1 MKALQKQRSRRSV
14 QNSFSEKLR
23 NIYNKIPVREPLC
36 KVTDY
41 KSITLL
47 RSLHGRSSKKR
58 KSKIPIN
65 IKHV

>member
-47 RSLHGRSSKKR
+47 RSLHGHSSKKR
-58 KSKIPIN
+58 KTKIPIN